1 MNRFDSRGRRTGRP
15 SHGGGSRS
23 GGSGPSRGG
32 RPAFRPPQR
41 PSTQDRFADARG
53 ITFEALGTFE
63 NRRAF
68 VSDALEQ
75 LFYER
80 SVLPQDKG
88 LATEMSY
95 GIARRLATIDAML
108 LTVCDRP
115 PEMVQEGLW
124 RLMRIGTYQ
133 LAWLQSIPAHA
144 AIHET
149 VELAHRLGQSGWA
162 GFLNAVLRRL
172 QRDILPID
180 QAGWSSQR
188 TIEELVANPDPC
200 WLPIREAASDPEPV
214 ESRESAEGRET
225 RDEGRELEGTLAG
238 HQPSAISHQPS
249 SVAQPSTLN
258 PQPLLLDGLQLRQPV
273 FPDPHRFRAAHWA
286 AAFSYPEWMIDDW
299 CQHFGEIEALDRASW
314 FNSTGRMC
322 LRVNLWKTTREAV
335 LASLEQAGIAATP
348 GRLPESI
355 LLANP
360 IPVDHL
366 PGFWEGLVSIQ
377 DESAMSAA
385 ALLAPKPGWR
395 VLDLCAAPGGKTA
408 HMAEQMR
415 NEGQIIACDATA
427 ERLPLISQNCDR
439 LGIEIVKTFEVRMD
453 GTDTPD
459 GPFDAVLIDVPCSNT
474 GVLGKRP
481 EVRWRFVP
489 GELRELIPIQMR
501 LLKTALDRVRPGG
514 RVVYSTCSSDPRENE
529 HVIREV
535 LTHYP
540 NCGLCEQRQH
550 VPGHPVDGGFAG
562 LIVKRD
568 L

>member
-1 MNRFDSRGRRTGRP
+1 MNRFDSRGRRPGRP
-15 SHGGGSRS
+15 APDGG
-23 GGSGPSRGG
+23 GPSRGG
-32 RPAFRPPQR
+32 RPPFRPQQQP
-41 PSTQDRFADARG
+41 PTHDRFADARG

-63 NRRAF
+63 HRRAF

-80 SVLPQDKG
+80 SVLPSDKG

-95 GIARRLATIDAML
+95 GIARRLATIDAIL

-115 PEMVQEGLW
+115 REMVQEGLW

-188 TIEELVANPDPC
+188 TIEELVANPDSC
-200 WLPIREAASDPEPV
+200 WLPIREAASDPEPE
-214 ESRESAEGRET
+214 ESREPEASAPG
-225 RDEGRELEGTLAG
+225 D
-238 HQPSAISHQPS
+238 

-299 CQHFGEIEALDRASW
+299 CQQFGEVEALDRASW

-335 LASLEQAGIAATP
+335 LAALEQAHIAATP

-377 DESAMSAA
+377 DESAMAAA
-385 ALLAPKPGWR
+385 ALLAPQPGWR

-427 ERLPLISQNCDR
+427 ERLPLIAQNCDR

-459 GPFDAVLIDVPCSNT
+459 GPFDAVLVDVPCSNT

-501 LLKTALDRVRPGG
+501 LLRTALDRVRPGG

-529 HVIREV
+529 QVIRDV
-535 LTHYP
+535 LAHYP
-540 NCGLCEQRQH
+540 NCELREQRQH

-562 LIVKRD
+562 LIVKRGAP
-568 L
+568 

>member
-1 MNRFDSRGRRTGRP
+1 MNRFDSRGRRPGRP
-15 SHGGGSRS
+15 APDGG
-23 GGSGPSRGG
+23 GPSRGG
-32 RPAFRPPQR
+32 RPPFRPQQQP
-41 PSTQDRFADARG
+41 PTHDRFADARG

-80 SVLPQDKG
+80 SVLPSDKG

-95 GIARRLATIDAML
+95 GIARRLATIDAIL

-115 PEMVQEGLW
+115 REMVQEGLW

-200 WLPIREAASDPEPV
+200 WLPIREAASDPEPE
-214 ESRESAEGRET
+214 ESRESGVGGREP
-225 RDEGRELEGTLAG
+225 EGDLSG
-238 HQPSAISHQPS
+238 HPPSAISH
-249 SVAQPSTLN
+249 
-258 PQPLLLDGLQLRQPV
+258 QPLLLDGLQLRQPV
-273 FPDPHRFRAAHWA
+273 FPDPHRFRAAHWS

-299 CQHFGEIEALDRASW
+299 CQQFGEVEALDRASW

-322 LRVNLWKTTREAV
+322 LRVNLWKTTRESVMTA
-335 LASLEQAGIAATP
+335 LAQAGIAATP
-348 GRLPESI
+348 GRLSESI

-366 PGFWEGLVSIQ
+366 PGFWEGLISIQ
-377 DESAMSAA
+377 DESAMAAA
-385 ALLAPKPGWR
+385 ALLAPQPGWR

-427 ERLPLISQNCDR
+427 ERLPLIEQNSDR
-439 LGIEIVKTFEVRMD
+439 LGIEIVQTREVRMD

-459 GPFDAVLIDVPCSNT
+459 GPFDAVLVDVPCSNT

-535 LTHYP
+535 LAHYP
-540 NCGLCEQRQH
+540 NCELREQRQH

-568 L
+568 SP

>member
-1 MNRFDSRGRRTGRP
+1 MNRFDSRGRRPGRP
-15 SHGGGSRS
+15 APDGG
-23 GGSGPSRGG
+23 GPSRGG
-32 RPAFRPPQR
+32 RPPFRPQQQP
-41 PSTQDRFADARG
+41 PTHDRFADARG

-63 NRRAF
+63 HRRAF

-80 SVLPQDKG
+80 SVLPSDKG

-95 GIARRLATIDAML
+95 GIARRLATIDAIL

-115 PEMVQEGLW
+115 REMVQEGLW

-188 TIEELVANPDPC
+188 TIEELVANPDSC
-200 WLPIREAASDPEPV
+200 WLPIREAASDPEPE
-214 ESRESAEGRET
+214 ESREPEASAPG
-225 RDEGRELEGTLAG
+225 D
-238 HQPSAISHQPS
+238 

-299 CQHFGEIEALDRASW
+299 CQQFGEVEALDRASW

-335 LASLEQAGIAATP
+335 LAALEQAHIAATP

-377 DESAMSAA
+377 DESAMAAA
-385 ALLAPKPGWR
+385 ALLAPQPGWR

-427 ERLPLISQNCDR
+427 ERLPLIEQNCDR

-453 GTDTPD
+453 GADTPD
-459 GPFDAVLIDVPCSNT
+459 GPFDAVLVDVPCSNT

-501 LLKTALDRVRPGG
+501 LLRTALDRVRPGG

-529 HVIREV
+529 QVIRDV
-535 LTHYP
+535 LAHYP
-540 NCGLCEQRQH
+540 NCELREQRQH

-562 LIVKRD
+562 LIVKRGAP
-568 L
+568 

>member
-1 MNRFDSRGRRTGRP
+1 MNRFDSRGRRPGRP
-15 SHGGGSRS
+15 APDGG
-23 GGSGPSRGG
+23 GPSRGG
-32 RPAFRPPQR
+32 RPPFRPQQQP
-41 PSTQDRFADARG
+41 PTHDRFADARG

-80 SVLPQDKG
+80 SVLPSDKG

-95 GIARRLATIDAML
+95 GIARRLATIDAIL
-108 LTVCDRP
+108 LTACDRP
-115 PEMVQEGLW
+115 REMVQEGLW

-214 ESRESAEGRET
+214 S
-225 RDEGRELEGTLAG
+225 D
-238 HQPSAISHQPS
+238 QPSAVSHQPEPPD
-249 SVAQPSTLN
+249 AQPSTLN
-258 PQPLLLDGLQLRQPV
+258 AQPLLLDGLQLRQPV

-299 CQHFGEIEALDRASW
+299 CQQFGEVEALDRASW

-322 LRVNLWKTTREAV
+322 LRVNLWKTTRESV
-335 LASLEQAGIAATP
+335 LSALEQANIAATP

-377 DESAMSAA
+377 DESAMAAA
-385 ALLAPKPGWR
+385 ALLAPQPGWR

-427 ERLPLISQNCDR
+427 ERLPLIEQNCDR

-459 GPFDAVLIDVPCSNT
+459 GPFDGVLVDVPCSNT

-501 LLKTALDRVRPGG
+501 LLRSALDRVRAGG

-529 HVIREV
+529 QVIREV
-535 LTHYP
+535 LARYP
-540 NCGLCEQRQH
+540 NCELREQRQH

-568 L
+568 Q

>member
-1 MNRFDSRGRRTGRP
+1 MNRFDSRGRRP
-15 SHGGGSRS
+15 
-23 GGSGPSRGG
+23 G
-32 RPAFRPPQR
+32 RPAHGDGGSSRGPRPPFRPQQP
-41 PSTQDRFADARG
+41 PSTQDRFADARA

-80 SVLPQDKG
+80 SVLPSDKG

-95 GIARRLATIDAML
+95 GIARRLATIDAIL

-115 PEMVQEGLW
+115 REMVQEGLW

-188 TIEELVANPDPC
+188 TIEELVANPDSS
-200 WLPIREAASDPEPV
+200 WLPIREASSDPEP
-214 ESRESAEGRET
+214 EETRESGA
-225 RDEGRELEGTLAG
+225 DSSPPPL
-238 HQPSAISHQPS
+238 PSFTHPSPLTSH
-249 SVAQPSTLN
+249 PST
-258 PQPLLLDGLQLRQPV
+258 PQPLLLDGLQLRQSV

-299 CQHFGEIEALDRASW
+299 CQQFGEVEALDRASW

-322 LRVNLWKTTREAV
+322 LRVNLWKTTRESIMTA
-335 LASLEQAGIAATP
+335 LGQANIEATP

-355 LLANP
+355 LLAHP

-377 DESAMSAA
+377 DESAMAAA
-385 ALLAPKPGWR
+385 ALLAPQPGWR

-427 ERLPLISQNCDR
+427 ERLPLIEQNCDR
-439 LGIEIVKTFEVRMD
+439 LGLQIVQTREVCMD
-453 GTDTPD
+453 GSDTPE
-459 GPFDAVLIDVPCSNT
+459 GPFDAVLVDVPCSNP

-489 GELRELIPIQMR
+489 GELRELIPIQIR
-501 LLKTALDRVRPGG
+501 LLKTALDRVRAGG

-529 HVIREV
+529 QVIREV
-535 LTHYP
+535 LSHYP
-540 NCGLCEQRQH
+540 NCELREQRKH

-562 LIVKRD
+562 LIVKREA
-568 L
+568 

>member
-1 MNRFDSRGRRTGRP
+1 MP
-15 SHGGGSRS
+15 
-23 GGSGPSRGG
+23 
-32 RPAFRPPQR
+32 
-41 PSTQDRFADARG
+41 DRFADARAV
-53 ITFEALGTFE
+53 TFEALGTFE

-68 VSDALEQ
+68 VSDALDQ

-80 SVLPQDKG
+80 GVTGQDKG

-95 GIARRLATIDAML
+95 GIARRLATIDAIL

-115 PEMVQEGLW
+115 RESVQEGLW

-172 QRDILPID
+172 QRDVLPID

-188 TIEELVANPDPC
+188 TIEELVENPDPC
-200 WLPIREAASDPEPV
+200 WLPIREAAL
-214 ESRESAEGRET
+214 ESVIGQHESAKAQG
-225 RDEGRELEGTLAG
+225 L
-238 HQPSAISHQPS
+238 QPPGFP
-249 SVAQPSTLN
+249 VDQPSTIN
-258 PQPLLLDGLQLRQPV
+258 HQPLLLDGLQLRLPV
-273 FPDPHRFRAAHWA
+273 FPDPYRFRAAHWA

-299 CQHFGEIEALDRASW
+299 CQQFGEVEALDRASW

-322 LRVNLWKTTREAV
+322 LRVNLSKTTREAV
-335 LASLEQAGIAATP
+335 LTELEQSGIAATP
-348 GRLPESI
+348 GDLPEAI

-360 IPVDHL
+360 VPVDNL

-377 DESAMSAA
+377 DESAMAAA
-385 ALLAPKPGWR
+385 ALLAPQPGWR

-415 NEGQIIACDATA
+415 NQGLIVACDSTA
-427 ERLPLISQNCDR
+427 ERLPLIEQNCER
-439 LGIEIVKTFEVRMD
+439 LRIEIVQTCEVSME
-453 GTDTPD
+453 GTDLPD
-459 GPFDAVLIDVPCSNT
+459 GPFDAVLADVPCSNT

-501 LLKTALDRVRPGG
+501 LLRSALDRVRPGG

-529 HVIREV
+529 NVIREV
-535 LTHYP
+535 LAHYP
-540 NCGLCEQRQH
+540 NCELREQRQH

-568 L
+568 E

>member
-1 MNRFDSRGRRTGRP
+1 MNRFDSQGRRPGRP
-15 SHGGGSRS
+15 SHGGGRPPFRPQP
-23 GGSGPSRGG
+23 GPSA
-32 RPAFRPPQR
+32 P
-41 PSTQDRFADARG
+41 DRFADARAV
-53 ITFEALGTFE
+53 TFEALGTFE

-68 VSDALEQ
+68 VSDALDQ

-80 SVLPQDKG
+80 GVTGQDKG

-95 GIARRLATIDAML
+95 GIARRLATIDAIL

-115 PEMVQEGLW
+115 RESVQEGLW

-172 QRDILPID
+172 QRDVLPLD

-188 TIEELVANPDPC
+188 TIEELVENPDPC
-200 WLPIREAASDPEPV
+200 WLPIREAPSDPEPD
-214 ESRESAEGRET
+214 SDQQSAV
-225 RDEGRELEGTLAG
+225 
-238 HQPSAISHQPS
+238 SHQPEP
-249 SVAQPSTLN
+249 AEAHGLQPVGFPVDPPSAN
-258 PQPLLLDGLQLRQPV
+258 DPQPLLLDGLQLRQAV
-273 FPDPHRFRAAHWA
+273 FPDPYRFRAAHWA

-299 CQHFGEIEALDRASW
+299 CQQFGEVGALDRASW

-322 LRVNLWKTTREAV
+322 LRVNLSRTTREAV
-335 LASLEQAGIAATP
+335 LSELEQSGIAATP
-348 GRLPESI
+348 GQLPEAI

-360 IPVDHL
+360 VPVDNL

-377 DESAMSAA
+377 DESAMAAA
-385 ALLAPKPGWR
+385 ALLAPQPGWR

-415 NEGQIIACDATA
+415 NQGLIIACDATA
-427 ERLPLISQNCDR
+427 ERLPLIEQNCER
-439 LGIEIVKTFEVRMD
+439 LRIEIVQTCEVNMD
-453 GTDTPD
+453 GTDLPD
-459 GPFDAVLIDVPCSNT
+459 GPFDAVLADVPCSNT

-501 LLKTALDRVRPGG
+501 LLRSALDRVRPGG

-529 HVIREV
+529 NVIREV
-535 LTHYP
+535 LAHYP
-540 NCGLCEQRQH
+540 NCELRDQRQH

-568 L
+568 A

>member
-1 MNRFDSRGRRTGRP
+1 MNRFDSRGRRPGRP
-15 SHGGGSRS
+15 APDS
-23 GGSGPSRGG
+23 GGPSRGE
-32 RPAFRPPQR
+32 RPPFRPQQP
-41 PSTQDRFADARG
+41 PTHDRFADARG

-80 SVLPQDKG
+80 SVLPSDKG

-95 GIARRLATIDAML
+95 GIARRLATIDAIL
-108 LTVCDRP
+108 LTACDRP
-115 PEMVQEGLW
+115 REMVQEGLW

-214 ESRESAEGRET
+214 SDQPESTNAQG
-225 RDEGRELEGTLAG
+225 L
-238 HQPSAISHQPS
+238 QPLGVPDS
-249 SVAQPSTLN
+249 
-258 PQPLLLDGLQLRQPV
+258 QPLLLDGLQLRQPV

-299 CQHFGEIEALDRASW
+299 CQQFGEVEALDRASW

-335 LASLEQAGIAATP
+335 MAALEQANIAATP

-377 DESAMSAA
+377 DESAMAA
-385 ALLAPKPGWR
+385 AVLLAPQPGWR

-459 GPFDAVLIDVPCSNT
+459 GPFDAVLVDVPCSNT

-501 LLKTALDRVRPGG
+501 LLKTALDRVRAGG

-529 HVIREV
+529 QVIREV
-535 LTHYP
+535 LAHYP
-540 NCGLCEQRQH
+540 QCELREQRQH

-562 LIVKRD
+562 LIVKRHSP
-568 L
+568 

>member
-1 MNRFDSRGRRTGRP
+1 MNQFDSQGRRPGRPSQGGDSRGGGGGRP
-15 SHGGGSRS
+15 S
-23 GGSGPSRGG
+23 
-32 RPAFRPPQR
+32 FRPPQR
-41 PSTQDRFADARG
+41 PSTPDRFADARAV
-53 ITFEALGTFE
+53 TFEALGTFE

-68 VSDALEQ
+68 VSDALDQ

-80 SVLPQDKG
+80 GVTGQDKG

-95 GIARRLATIDAML
+95 GIARRLATIDAIL

-115 PEMVQEGLW
+115 RESVQEGLW

-172 QRDILPID
+172 QRDVLPLD

-188 TIEELVANPDPC
+188 TIDELVANPDPC
-200 WLPIREAASDPEPV
+200 WLPIREAPSDPEP
-214 ESRESAEGRET
+214 EFEP
-225 RDEGRELEGTLAG
+225 D
-238 HQPSAISHQPS
+238 SHQPEEPPA
-249 SVAQPSTLN
+249 AQPSTLI

-273 FPDPHRFRAAHWA
+273 FPDPDRFRAAHWA

-299 CQHFGEIEALDRASW
+299 CQQFGEVGALDRASW

-322 LRVNLWKTTREAV
+322 LRVNLSKTTREAV
-335 LASLEQAGIAATP
+335 LTELEQSGIAAAP
-348 GRLPESI
+348 GYLPEAI
-355 LLANP
+355 LLAHP
-360 IPVDHL
+360 VPVDNL

-377 DESAMSAA
+377 DESAMAAA
-385 ALLAPKPGWR
+385 ALLAPQPGWR

-415 NEGQIIACDATA
+415 NQGLIVACDATA
-427 ERLPLISQNCDR
+427 ERLPLIEQNCER
-439 LGIEIVKTFEVRMD
+439 LRIEIVQTCEVQMD
-453 GTDTPD
+453 GTDLPD
-459 GPFDAVLIDVPCSNT
+459 GPFDAVLADVPCSNT

-501 LLKTALDRVRPGG
+501 LLRSALDRVRPGG

-529 HVIREV
+529 NVIREV
-535 LTHYP
+535 LAHYP
-540 NCGLCEQRQH
+540 NCELREQRQH

-568 L
+568 A

>member
-1 MNRFDSRGRRTGRP
+1 MNQFDSRGRRPGRP
-15 SHGGGSRS
+15 SHGGGSR
-23 GGSGPSRGG
+23 GGGGGPSRGG
-32 RPAFRPPQR
+32 RPSFQPQQR
-41 PSTQDRFADARG
+41 PSTQERFADARG

-80 SVLPQDKG
+80 SVSGLDKG

-95 GIARRLATIDAML
+95 GIARRLATVDAL
-108 LTVCDRP
+108 IAAACDRP
-115 PEMVQEGLW
+115 REMVQEGLW
-124 RLMRIGTYQ
+124 RLMRIGVYQ

-149 VELAHRLGQSGWA
+149 VELAHRLGQSSWA

-188 TIEELVANPDPC
+188 TLEELVAHPDPS
-200 WLPIREAASDPEPV
+200 WLPIRESVEQGFQAGSPEAGSNASSRGPE
-214 ESRESAEGRET
+214 
-225 RDEGRELEGTLAG
+225 
-238 HQPSAISHQPS
+238 S
-249 SVAQPSTLN
+249 SSSQGSTF
-258 PQPLLLDGLQLRQPV
+258 QSQSLLIDGLQLRQPV
-273 FPDPHRFRAAHWA
+273 FPDPDRFLAAHWA

-299 CQHFGEIEALDRASW
+299 CQQLGAVAALDRASW
-314 FNSTGRMC
+314 FNSAGRMC
-322 LRVNLWKTTREAV
+322 LRVNLWKTTRDAM
-335 LASLEQAGIAATP
+335 LAALEQVGVAASP
-348 GRLPESI
+348 GRLDASI
-355 LLANP
+355 ILANP
-360 IPVDHL
+360 IPVVEL
-366 PGFWEGLVSIQ
+366 PGFWDGLVSIQ
-377 DESAMSAA
+377 DESAMAAA
-385 ALLAPKPGWR
+385 ALLAPQPGWR

-415 NEGQIIACDATA
+415 NQGLIIACDATE
-427 ERLPLISQNCDR
+427 ERLPLIEQNCER
-439 LGIEIVKTFEVRMD
+439 LQIEIVQTREVRMD

-459 GPFDAVLIDVPCSNT
+459 GPFDAILVDVPCSNT

-501 LLKTALDRVRPGG
+501 LLRSALDRVRTGG

-529 HVIREV
+529 QVIREV
-535 LTHYP
+535 LLQYP
-540 NCGLCEQRQH
+540 NCEWREQRHH

-568 L
+568 A